1 MRPRLETVLGD
12 LTLEPTDVIVNAAN
26 PDLVRG
32 GGVCG
37 AIFARAG
44 DGLAQACA
52 AFGGCPTG
60 DAVATPG
67 FGLAARWIVHAVGP
81 VWHGGRH
88 DEGDL
93 LRSAYERALTVADDL
108 DPRSV
113 AFPAISTGIYG
124 YPLEEATAL
133 AVATC
138 RSVETRHVE
147 VVRFVCFDPA
157 ALAGYEAALRRRPV
171 SWLGG
176 ADAAARGSRRAH
188 SRPGC
193 RAS

>member
-1 MRPRLETVLGD
+1 MRPRLEAALGD

-52 AFGGCPTG
+52 ELGGCPTG
-60 DAVATPG
+60 HAVATPG
-67 FGLAARWIVHAVGP
+67 FGLATRWIVHAVGP
-81 VWHGGRH
+81 VWQGGGHGEPG
-88 DEGDL
+88 L
-93 LRSAYERALTVADDL
+93 LRSAYERSLAVADGL
-108 DPRSV
+108 GARSV

-124 YPLEEATAL
+124 YPLEAATG
-133 AVATC
+133 VAAAAC

-147 VVRFVCFDPA
+147 AVRFVCFDPA
-157 ALAGYEAALRRRPV
+157 ALTVYERILALR
-171 SWLGG
+171 
-176 ADAAARGSRRAH
+176 
-188 SRPGC
+188 
-193 RAS
+193 